1 MVSPPTL
8 YICFQLFQRL
18 QTIWQYVH
26 ISKGTLLFQN
36 QHIWFYSKCA
46 KSAIPP
52 ILHLELE
59 QVSLFEGVAQQPR
72 L

>member
-18 QTIWQYVH
+18 QT
-26 ISKGTLLFQN
+26 SANMFTFQR
-36 QHIWFYSKCA
+36 H
-46 KSAIPP
+46 SAISESTYLVLLKLREVGDTP